1 MNILKHKKIFL
12 TFSALLVFLSIGA
25 AIFWG
30 FNLSVDFKGGAVYEI
45 EYKNTVPTISEVH
58 EQIQGAELL
67 RATVQKIGEN
77 GFIIKTAELSTVT
90 KSKLDAQLTFDNKF
104 TFEEK
109 RVKSIGPSVSS
120 ELTKKALFAILFIT
134 IITIL
139 FIAYVFRKVSQPV
152 SSFKFGLVA
161 IMALLHDIIIPIGIF
176 AFLGAF
182 FVGYQIDV
190 LFVTALLAILGY
202 SVNDTIV
209 VFDRIRENLNAE
221 KNPGNIK
228 GQRFEELV
236 GKSLNQTITRSINT
250 SVTTFIVLFL
260 LYLIGGETTKPF
272 ALVLSI
278 GVLAGTYSS
287 IFLASPLL
295 VMIEKMQRNPK
306 KKPKENNVE
315 VS

>member
-12 TFSALLVFLSIGA
+12 SFSSLLVILSIGA
-25 AIFWG
+25 AIFFG
-30 FNLSVDFKGGAVYEI
+30 FHLSVDFTGGSVYEI
-45 EYKNTVPTISEVH
+45 VYQNQVPEISEV
-58 EQIQGAELL
+58 QKSVQVAGLVQV
-67 RATVQKIGEN
+67 TVQKIGEN
-77 GFIIKTAELSTVT
+77 GFVIKTTELSADT
-90 KSKLDAQLTFDNKF
+90 KNKLDALLTFENKF

-109 RVKSIGPSVSS
+109 QVKSIGPSVSS

-134 IITIL
+134 IITIF
-139 FIAYVFRKVSQPV
+139 FIAYVFRKVSKPV

-161 IMALLHDIIIPIGIF
+161 IIALLHDIIIPVGIF

-250 SVTTFIVLFL
+250 SLTTFIVLFL

-295 VMIEKMQRNPK
+295 VLIEKIQRNPK
-306 KKPKENNVE
+306 KKSKENNVE
-315 VS
+315 VL